1 MRGFWLEKGAKKEPK
16 RVPRGSQNRDFWSK
30 NGYQKRFKYTLRL
43 RRDFKANCIEISAK
57 VYNWKLQLKPEA
69 QRVSH
74 FALKA

>member
-1 MRGFWLEKGAKKEPK
+1 M
-16 RVPRGSQNRDFWSK
+16 VPRGSQNRDFWSK

-43 RRDFKANCIEISAK
+43 RRDFKANCIEISEK